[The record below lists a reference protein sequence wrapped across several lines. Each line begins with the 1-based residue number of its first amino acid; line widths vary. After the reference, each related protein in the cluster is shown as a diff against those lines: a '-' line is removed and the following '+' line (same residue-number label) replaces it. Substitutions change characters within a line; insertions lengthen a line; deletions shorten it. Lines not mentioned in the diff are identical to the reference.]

1 MGAGD
6 VAAVLVAAVCLVAV
20 AVLVVAVSSLVRT
33 LRSLR
38 ETVDVLREQ
47 TVPLVADLRAA
58 VDHATTGLDRVDEL
72 LDTAES
78 ISTTVD
84 AASRLTYRAFSPPLI
99 GAAAVSAGI
108 GRFVR
113 RLRGGSLATGPGD
126 AVVEAGAVELRRG
139 RRRGGAA

>member
-6 VAAVLVAAVCLVAV
+6 VVAVLVAAVCLVAV

-58 VDHATTGLDRVDEL
+58 VDHATIGLDRVDEL

-84 AASRLTYRAFSPPLI
+84 AASQLTYRAFSPPLI

-113 RLRGGSLATGPGD
+113 RLRGGPLATGRGD

>member
-47 TVPLVADLRAA
+47 PVPLVADLRAA

-78 ISTTVD
+78 ISTTVA
-84 AASRLTYRAFSPPLI
+84 AASRLPSRAFSPPLI

-113 RLRGGSLATGPGD
+113 RLRADPLAAGPGD

>member
-58 VDHATTGLDRVDEL
+58 VDHATTGLDL
-72 LDTAES
+72 S
-78 ISTTVD
+78 
-84 AASRLTYRAFSPPLI
+84 LI
-99 GAAAVSAGI
+99 HI
-108 GRFVR
+108 
-113 RLRGGSLATGPGD
+113 
-126 AVVEAGAVELRRG
+126 
-139 RRRGGAA
+139 

>member
-6 VAAVLVAAVCLVAV
+6 VAVALVAAMCLVAV
-20 AVLVVAVSSLVRT
+20 VVLVVAVSSLVRT

-47 TVPLVADLRAA
+47 TVPLVVDLRAA
-58 VDHATTGLDRVDEL
+58 VDHATAGLDRVDEL

-84 AASRLTYRAFSPPLI
+84 VASRLTYRAFSPPLI
-99 GAAAVSAGI
+99 GCRTFVSLLK
-108 GRFVR
+108 F
-113 RLRGGSLATGPGD
+113 LA
-126 AVVEAGAVELRRG
+126 
-139 RRRGGAA
+139 

>member
-47 TVPLVADLRAA
+47 TVPLVADLRVA

-99 GAAAVSAGI
+99 GASAGSAGI
-108 GRFVR
+108 GRFDR
-113 RLRGGSLATGPGD
+113 RLRGGPLATGPGD